1 MKFTVIK
8 NLQKDSAM
16 SLVLRGFLVFILL
29 YLISD
34 IFVMKSNFGISPE
47 ALNTTLFGDEEAYI
61 DPMNEASFLEFWHT
75 QIFFIMMI
83 LLTLSSIF
91 IRVAKRSRAI
101 LTNTLMI
108 SAILSLVS
116 LPFAFYFSS
125 FFVNIYLIAYF
136 LWHLAAFY
144 MIIYS
149 FWKLNARSV

>member
-8 NLQKDSAM
+8 NIQKDSAM
-16 SLVLRGFLVFILL
+16 SLILRGFLLFILL
-29 YLISD
+29 YLFSD
-34 IFVMKSNFGISPE
+34 IFVMRSNFGIS
-47 ALNTTLFGDEEAYI
+47 ADSINSTLFGDEEAYI

-91 IRVAKRSRAI
+91 IRVAKKSRAI

-116 LPFAFYFSS
+116 LPLAFYISS
-125 FFVNIYLIAYF
+125 IFVNIYLITYF
-136 LWHLAAFY
+136 LWHIAALY
-144 MIIYS
+144 MIVYS